1 MLRRFLKL
9 PLDAHF
15 FLFGARQTGKSTL
28 LHTFFQKETIYY
40 YDLLKTEE
48 FTRLSAHPELLREEI
63 LSRPAK
69 ITHVVIDEIQRIPEL
84 LNEIHLLIESAN
96 APYFALSGSSARK
109 LKRSKANLLAGRAL
123 SYHLYPLTI
132 EELGQSFSLT
142 KALQYG
148 TLPSIYLEESIQN
161 AQDRL
166 RTYVEV
172 YLKEEIELE
181 AQSRRIGLFIHFL
194 SIAAGEN
201 GNALNFSNIAR
212 ETGTSYQT
220 VKSYFQI
227 LEDTL
232 IGKFLF
238 PYQKAIRKRLSKHP
252 KFYFFDTGIVR
263 ALTKKITVPLEPKT
277 FEFGRAFEHFIVLE
291 IMHQAEYRKLDYTF
305 SYYRTEGGAEVD
317 LIIETP
323 KGETFAVEI
332 KSSDTID
339 STHLRGLK
347 SFKGICPGAKL
358 CCVSTSP
365 RVINAGDI
373 TILPWQEMN
382 NSFLLQPDKQS
393 LSNQKTRR
401 V

>member
-1 MLRRFLKL
+1 L

-28 LHTFFQKETIYY
+28 LHSFFQKETIYY

-48 FTRLSAHPELLREEI
+48 FTRLAAHPELLREEV
-63 LSRPAK
+63 LSRPAH
-69 ITHVVIDEIQRIPEL
+69 ITHIVIDEVQRIPEL

-132 EELGQSFSLT
+132 EELGQNFSLT

-148 TLPSIYLEESIQN
+148 TLPSVYLEESVQN

-166 RTYVEV
+166 RAYVEV

-194 SIAAGEN
+194 TIAAGEN

-238 PYQKAIRKRLSKHP
+238 PYQKAARKRLSKHP

-277 FEFGRAFEHFIVLE
+277 IEFGRAFEHFILLD
-291 IMHQAEYRKLDYTF
+291 IMRQAEYRKLDYNF
-305 SYYRTEGGAEVD
+305 SYYRTEGGSEVD

-332 KSSDTID
+332 KSTDTID

-347 SFKGICPGAKL
+347 SFKEICPSAKL

-365 RVINAGDI
+365 RVINIGEI

-382 NSFLLQPDKQS
+382 NSFLLQK
-393 LSNQKTRR
+393 
-401 V
+401 